1 MTHFVIFKLDKR
13 LSKWSIGDDA
23 FFIGKNNLLSI
34 PSQNLLFLFLKLP
47 SQNLRTDWRNNCIYF
62 LDAYTKG
69 HIDGLVGCYDNVRYN
84 LENRRIELMLGYLI
98 SDSLLV
104 SQHQFG
110 LFLAHLLKEIKTY
123 FIFFLTMMEIQCHPF
138 AFWLRSLRSKLYL
151 SI

>member
-13 LSKWSIGDDA
+13 LSKWSKVTSIGDDA
-23 FFIGKNNLLSI
+23 IFIGKNNLLSI
-34 PSQNLLFLFLKLP
+34 PSQNL
-47 SQNLRTDWRNNCIYF
+47 RTDWRKNYIYF

-84 LENRRIELMLGYLI
+84 LENGRIELMLGYLI